1 MTGRTRG
8 HAGKDNRPGPPGV
21 TRVRLSGMEHT
32 LALPHGLLSWQESG
46 SRDAKPAIVLL
57 HGFPHDRALWQE
69 QLASHA
75 DSLPGTR
82 LLVPDLPGFGGS
94 TPLADADMD
103 GYADVVAAMLD
114 EAGIERVVI
123 AGLSMG
129 GYVAFAFWRR
139 YAVRV
144 QALILLD
151 TKATADTDAARAK
164 RRELITTVEAD
175 GVGAIVP
182 ALLTQ
187 QLGATTRSGPPA
199 LVSHVEMMLRRSP
212 ASGVIAAAHALMQRP
227 DSTPTLDTITVPTLV
242 LVGEEDTVTP
252 LSDAIAVQSGIRG
265 SRLVTVPG
273 AGHLS
278 PLEQPA
284 IVNAAIAEF
293 LDVVT

>member
-1 MTGRTRG
+1 M
-8 HAGKDNRPGPPGV
+8 GKDNRTGPPGL

-32 LALPHGLLSWQESG
+32 LALPHGLLSWHESG

-57 HGFPHDRALWQE
+57 HGFPHDRALWQA

-114 EAGIERVVI
+114 EAGVGRAVI

-129 GYVAFAFWRR
+129 GYITFAFWRR
-139 YAVRV
+139 HAARV
-144 QALILLD
+144 TALILLD
-151 TKATADTDAARAK
+151 TKAPADSDAARGK
-164 RRELITTVEAD
+164 RRDAMATVEAD
-175 GVGAIVP
+175 GVGAFVP
-182 ALLTQ
+182 ELLTQ
-187 QLGATTRSGPPA
+187 QIGVTTRARQPA
-199 LVSHVEMMLRRSP
+199 LVAQIEIMLRRAP
-212 ASGVIAAAHALMQRP
+212 ASGVIAAARAMMERP

-242 LVGEEDTVTP
+242 VVGEEDTLTP
-252 LSDAIAVQSGIRG
+252 VSDAITIQSGIRG